1 MYNNIKKRFSNIFKT
16 LKGHGKLTESNISDT
31 IRDIR
36 RALLEADVNYR
47 VVKEI
52 INSIT
57 LRVKGDK
64 VFDGITPGQQ
74 FIKIIH
80 DEIESFLSINAR
92 SNKPISSKTKVI
104 LMVGLQGTGKTTTA
118 AKLAFYIK
126 NTLKKDVMLIGADIN
141 RLAAQSQLEKLSSQV
156 GVDFYSDDS
165 TSSKQII
172 ENGLAIANSSK
183 KIVIIDTAGRTH
195 IDSVMMDEIEDI
207 NNAVDPDE
215 IFYVVDS
222 MSGQDAVN
230 SCISF
235 NDKVDI
241 SGIILSKVDSDARG
255 GAALSVSYTTKKPII
270 FIGDGEG
277 IKNLDSYNPKKLTK
291 QILGMSDIVSFVDK
305 IKDNIDQEEAEKLKD
320 KMLSNQFNFHDFK
333 NQMNLMKKLGPLS
346 DIIKSIPGIKK
357 GAIKN
362 IDNSQMIW
370 MEAVIDSMTNH
381 ERSNPE
387 IIDGSRKKRIALG
400 SGRTIQ
406 EVNLL
411 LKNFNSMKKMMKN
424 KKITSYINV

>member
-1 MYNNIKKRFSNIFKT
+1 
-16 LKGHGKLTESNISDT
+16 
-31 IRDIR
+31 
-36 RALLEADVNYR
+36 
-47 VVKEI
+47 
-52 INSIT
+52 
-57 LRVKGDK
+57 
-64 VFDGITPGQQ
+64 
-74 FIKIIH
+74 
-80 DEIESFLSINAR
+80 
-92 SNKPISSKTKVI
+92 
-104 LMVGLQGTGKTTTA
+104 
-118 AKLAFYIK
+118 
-126 NTLKKDVMLIGADIN
+126 
-141 RLAAQSQLEKLSSQV
+141 
-156 GVDFYSDDS
+156 
-165 TSSKQII
+165 
-172 ENGLAIANSSK
+172 LAIAHSSK

-195 IDSVMMDEIEDI
+195 IDSAMMDEIEDI
-207 NNAVDPDE
+207 NKAVDPDE

-333 NQMNLMKKLGPLS
+333 NQMNQMKKLGPLS

-357 GAIKN
+357 GVIKN

-381 ERSNPE
+381 ERSNPG

-406 EVNLL
+406 EVNSL

>member
-16 LKGHGKLTESNISDT
+16 LKGHGKITESNISDT

-80 DEIESFLSINAR
+80 DEIESFLSINTR

-141 RLAAQSQLEKLSSQV
+141 RLAAKSQLEKLSSQV

-172 ENGLAIANSSK
+172 ENGLAIAHSSK

-195 IDSVMMDEIEDI
+195 IDSAMMDEIEDI
-207 NNAVDPDE
+207 NKSVDPDE

-333 NQMNLMKKLGPLS
+333 NQMNQMKKLGPLS

-370 MEAVIDSMTNH
+370 MEAVINSMTNH
-381 ERSNPE
+381 ERSNPG

-406 EVNLL
+406 EVNSL

>member
-16 LKGHGKLTESNISDT
+16 LKGHGKITESNISDT

-80 DEIESFLSINAR
+80 DEIESFLSINTR

-141 RLAAQSQLEKLSSQV
+141 RLAAKSQLEKLSSQV

-172 ENGLAIANSSK
+172 ENGLAIAHSSK

-195 IDSVMMDEIEDI
+195 IDSAMMDEIEDI
-207 NNAVDPDE
+207 NKSVDPDE

-333 NQMNLMKKLGPLS
+333 NQMNQMKKLGPLS

-381 ERSNPE
+381 ERSNPG

-406 EVNLL
+406 EVNSL

>member
-16 LKGHGKLTESNISDT
+16 LKGHGKITESNISDT

-80 DEIESFLSINAR
+80 DEIESFLSINTR

-141 RLAAQSQLEKLSSQV
+141 RLAAKSQLEKLSSQV
-156 GVDFYSDDS
+156 GVEFYSDDS

-172 ENGLAIANSSK
+172 ENGLAIAHSSK

-195 IDSVMMDEIEDI
+195 IDSAMMDEIEDI
-207 NNAVDPDE
+207 NKAVDPDE

-333 NQMNLMKKLGPLS
+333 NQMNQMKKLGPLS

-357 GAIKN
+357 GVIKN

-381 ERSNPE
+381 ERSNPG

-406 EVNLL
+406 EVNSL

>member
-16 LKGHGKLTESNISDT
+16 LKGHGKITESNISDT

-80 DEIESFLSINAR
+80 DEIESFLSINTR

-141 RLAAQSQLEKLSSQV
+141 RLAAKSQLEKLSSQV

-165 TSSKQII
+165 TSSKQI
-172 ENGLAIANSSK
+172 
-183 KIVIIDTAGRTH
+183 
-195 IDSVMMDEIEDI
+195 
-207 NNAVDPDE
+207 
-215 IFYVVDS
+215 
-222 MSGQDAVN
+222 
-230 SCISF
+230 
-235 NDKVDI
+235 
-241 SGIILSKVDSDARG
+241 
-255 GAALSVSYTTKKPII
+255 
-270 FIGDGEG
+270 
-277 IKNLDSYNPKKLTK
+277 
-291 QILGMSDIVSFVDK
+291 
-305 IKDNIDQEEAEKLKD
+305 
-320 KMLSNQFNFHDFK
+320 
-333 NQMNLMKKLGPLS
+333 
-346 DIIKSIPGIKK
+346 
-357 GAIKN
+357 
-362 IDNSQMIW
+362 
-370 MEAVIDSMTNH
+370 
-381 ERSNPE
+381 
-387 IIDGSRKKRIALG
+387 
-400 SGRTIQ
+400 
-406 EVNLL
+406 
-411 LKNFNSMKKMMKN
+411 
-424 KKITSYINV
+424 

>member
-1 MYNNIKKRFSNIFKT
+1 M
-16 LKGHGKLTESNISDT
+16 
-31 IRDIR
+31 
-36 RALLEADVNYR
+36 LEADVNYR

-80 DEIESFLSINAR
+80 DEIESFLSINTR

-141 RLAAQSQLEKLSSQV
+141 RLAAKSQLEKLSSQV

-195 IDSVMMDEIEDI
+195 IDSAMMDEIEDI
-207 NNAVDPDE
+207 NKAVDPDE

-235 NDKVDI
+235 NDKVAI

-333 NQMNLMKKLGPLS
+333 NQMNQMKKLGPLS

-381 ERSNPE
+381 ERSNPG
-387 IIDGSRKKRIALG
+387 IIDGSRKKRIAIG

-406 EVNLL
+406 EVNSL

>member
-16 LKGHGKLTESNISDT
+16 LKGHGKITESNISDT

-80 DEIESFLSINAR
+80 DEIESFLSINTR

-141 RLAAQSQLEKLSSQV
+141 RLAAKSQLEKLSSQV

-172 ENGLAIANSSK
+172 ENGLAIAHSSK

-195 IDSVMMDEIEDI
+195 IDSAMMDEIEDI
-207 NNAVDPDE
+207 NKAVDPDE

-333 NQMNLMKKLGPLS
+333 NQMNQMKKLGPLS

-381 ERSNPE
+381 ERSNPG

-406 EVNLL
+406 EVNSL